1 MQINEI
7 NIEGFGIFY
16 KKIINQFKPG
26 INIITGNNEAG
37 KSTLLQFIRFTLF
50 GYPRSV
56 DERMQPVCG
65 GNHGGRIKTTLS
77 NGKEAIFERTA
88 GFPGNIQLH
97 YAGKTSHDINEWF
110 YLLGNATLDLYK
122 YIYGI
127 SLNELVGLDT
137 LTQSGMEDRI
147 FSVGLGLKNTSL
159 GDIEKSISGYTE
171 NIYKKQGKIQL
182 IPKYLNN
189 INEKRKKI
197 HALQELLPKY
207 DDLTHQ
213 INQKNEEL
221 KEINVKL
228 KDWRNTLKKLEQY
241 QKCYESYVRIN
252 QIDHELEALPGT
264 REYPEKGKEKME
276 RLEEEKEK
284 LKSALKETSRHIREL
299 KEKTDNITYNENI
312 LSKDEE
318 INEIRRNTT
327 KYQSDVK
334 EQKEDSE
341 TTGELN
347 KKISQGIRLI
357 NQNWDESNIR
367 ELSNVIIHKDVIHKY
382 KVRFEE
388 LQNKQHRIEDQLQY
402 AMPRAKHIHWP
413 ALIMLLTGIC
423 LVTSIAFF
431 IHESY
436 PWGGALLLISI
447 GLFFGRKHIFT
458 GARPGHLMQEELDT
472 ITNEHKK
479 VTNEY
484 QAYIQNQLNLDPDL
498 SPDAVLET
506 FRETDRLLQLIN
518 ERERLQNKMKQRNQ
532 FISKFEEQLQTVSA
546 TLSGRPT
553 FNDSESLIITIINE
567 FENALDAFNKLV
579 ENEKTL
585 VQKKKDTLQSEKIL
599 KDIDN
604 QIQQLLTST
613 GAKDINDFYK
623 KYRDNERGKHL
634 SAERSQLL
642 QTIQTIVGVDNE
654 HEPLSYFASRTKP
667 ELDDARE
674 EAAHLSGELEQ
685 ASVEYNKE
693 ISALHTE
700 RNGLMNE
707 SELSGVM
714 TEYETERG
722 KLNQAAKN
730 WIAGNI
736 ALQILEDV
744 KQQYEQEKQPAV
756 IRNSGN
762 YFNRITGGHYNKI
775 LISLENKEVSIFDT
789 SNAVKRIRELSRGTK
804 EQLLISL
811 RLGFIEEYEKETEP
825 LPLALDEILVNF
837 DRERALKTAKVL
849 YRFAQKRQVL
859 LFTCHPF
866 TASLFD
872 GMEVNKINI
881 H

>member
-16 KKIINQFKPG
+16 KKIIDQFKPG

-56 DERMQPVCG
+56 DERVQPVRG
-65 GNHGGRIKTTLS
+65 GNHGGRIKATLS
-77 NGKEAIFERTA
+77 NGKEAIFERTG

-97 YAGKTSHDINEWF
+97 YAGKTSHDTNEWF

-122 YIYGI
+122 NIYGI
-127 SLNELVGLDT
+127 SLDELVGLDA

-147 FSVGLGLKNTSL
+147 FSVGLGMKNTSL

-189 INEKRKKI
+189 INEIRKKI
-197 HALQELLPKY
+197 HTLQELLPKY
-207 DDLTHQ
+207 DALTHQ

-228 KDWRNTLKKLEQY
+228 KDWRSTLKKLEQY
-241 QKCYESYVRIN
+241 QKCFESYVRIN
-252 QIDHELEALPGT
+252 QIDHELEALPVI
-264 REYPEKGKEKME
+264 RDYPEKGKEKME

-284 LKSALKETSRHIREL
+284 MKSALEETGRHIREL
-299 KEKTDNITYNENI
+299 TEKTDNIAYNEKL
-312 LSKDEE
+312 LSKHKE
-318 INEIRRNTT
+318 INEIQRNTT
-327 KYQSDVK
+327 KYQSDVND
-334 EQKEDSE
+334 QKEDTE

-347 KKISQGIRLI
+347 KKIRQGIRLI

-367 ELSNVIIHKDVIHKY
+367 ELSNVIIHKDMIQKY
-382 KVRFEE
+382 KGRFEE

-413 ALIMLLTGIC
+413 VLIMLLAGIC

-431 IHESY
+431 INESFT
-436 PWGGALLLISI
+436 WGGALLLISI
-447 GLFFGRKHIFT
+447 GLYFGRKHIFS
-458 GARPGHLMQEELDT
+458 GVHPVHSMQEELAS
-472 ITNEHKK
+472 ITHEQEE
-479 VTNEY
+479 VTKEY
-484 QAYIQNQLNLDPDL
+484 QAYIQNQLNLDAHL

-506 FRETDRLLQLIN
+506 FREIDRVLQQIN
-518 ERERLQNKMKQRNQ
+518 ERDRLQNKIKQRDQ
-532 FISKFEEQLQTVSA
+532 FISKFEDQLNIISE
-546 TLSGRPT
+546 TLPGNLNT
-553 FNDSESLIITIINE
+553 NDKDSLIINIINE
-567 FENALDAFNKLV
+567 FENASEVFHKLK

-585 VQKKKDTLQSEKIL
+585 VQKKQDKLQLEKAL
-599 KDIDN
+599 NDIEN

-623 KYRDNERGKHL
+623 KYRDNERVKHL
-634 SAERSQLL
+634 SVERSQLL

-654 HEPLSYFASRTKP
+654 NEPLSYFASHTKP
-667 ELDDARE
+667 ELDEACE
-674 EAAHLSGELEQ
+674 EAARLSGELEQ
-685 ASVEYNKE
+685 ASVECNKE
-693 ISALHTE
+693 ISALNTE
-700 RNGLMNE
+700 RNGLMNKP
-707 SELSGVM
+707 ELSGVM
-714 TEYETERG
+714 TEYETERS
-722 KLNQAAKN
+722 KLKQAAKN
-730 WIAGNI
+730 WIAGSI

-762 YFNRITGGHYNKI
+762 YFNRITGGNYNRI

-789 SNAVKRIRELSRGTK
+789 SNAAKRIRELSRGTK

-837 DRERALKTAKVL
+837 DRQRALKTAEVL

-866 TASLFD
+866 TGSLFD
-872 GMEVNKINI
+872 DMEVNKINI